1 MLTTIGSDCLSEV
14 SIHFPNMKASVQDGL
29 FFKFKDECFQQC
41 FQCSLLTWRVIS
53 SFSNKKEV
61 VSTSSS
67 LSTQT
72 LSSWIEALPKCLLIC
87 SSVEIC
93 IGEIIFSFLDF
104 IMDNVMLDFKCT
116 LVWNTVKASCRF
128 EQ

>member
-1 MLTTIGSDCLSEV
+1 VIVHQKSQSTFRTRKHLSKMDYFSNLKMNV
-14 SIHFPNMKASVQDGL
+14 FNNV
-29 FFKFKDECFQQC
+29 

-53 SFSNKKEV
+53 SFFNKKEV
-61 VSTSSS
+61 VSMRSS

-72 LSSWIEALPKCLLIC
+72 LSSWIKALPKCLLIC

-104 IMDNVMLDFKCT
+104 IMDNVILDFNCT
-116 LVWNTVKASCRF
+116 LVWNTVKAECRS

>member
-1 MLTTIGSDCLSEV
+1 M
-14 SIHFPNMKASVQDGL
+14 
-29 FFKFKDECFQQC
+29 
-41 FQCSLLTWRVIS
+41 
-53 SFSNKKEV
+53 
-61 VSTSSS
+61 SSS
-67 LSTQT
+67 LSMQT
-72 LSSWIEALPKCLLIC
+72 LLSWIEALPKCLFMC

-116 LVWNTVKASCRF
+116 LVWNKVKASCRS

>member
-1 MLTTIGSDCLSEV
+1 M
-14 SIHFPNMKASVQDGL
+14 
-29 FFKFKDECFQQC
+29 
-41 FQCSLLTWRVIS
+41 
-53 SFSNKKEV
+53 
-61 VSTSSS
+61 SSS

-72 LSSWIEALPKCLLIC
+72 LSSWIEALPKCFLIY

-104 IMDNVMLDFKCT
+104 IMDNVMLDFDCT
-116 LVWNTVKASCRF
+116 LVWNTVKASCRS